1 MSCSALRGAPDSNN
15 TRQLE
20 HSVETLRLIRTFI
33 KVNVEMSLAYRS
45 EAIIEFLLDLM
56 WLGWELLSLQII
68 FGNTQSLGGW
78 SKGELIVLMG
88 VLLMVNT
95 FMSALIWPNTDFFNA
110 AMHDGSLDYMLLQPV
125 NSLFLVTFSRI
136 SIWRIVD
143 LIVAIIL
150 IVTGVRLAGDVV
162 TPFNTVTF
170 LLMMVSGS
178 IVLYSLWIV
187 LIAFTFWFTKFDNN
201 VTILQALTDTGRYPI
216 TVYPWWLRFI
226 VTFIIPIGLATTIP
240 VQALRG
246 ELVPQQILLFLVV
259 SVATLLIA
267 SQVWRFG
274 IKRYSSA
281 SS

>member
-1 MSCSALRGAPDSNN
+1 M
-15 TRQLE
+15 
-20 HSVETLRLIRTFI
+20 ETLRLIRTFI
-33 KVNVEMSLAYRS
+33 RVNVQMSLAYRS
-45 EAIIEFLLDLM
+45 EAVIEFLLDLM

-78 SKGELIVLMG
+78 NKGELIVLMG
-88 VLLMVNT
+88 VLTMVNT
-95 FMSALIWPNTDFFNA
+95 FMSALIWPNTDFFNS

-143 LIVAIIL
+143 LIVAVIL
-150 IVTGVRLAGDVV
+150 IVTGVRMAGDVV
-162 TPFNTVTF
+162 APTNIATF
-170 LLMMVSGS
+170 LLLMASGML
-178 IVLYSLWIV
+178 VLYSLWIV

-216 TVYPWWLRFI
+216 TVYPWWLRI
-226 VTFIIPIGLATTIP
+226 VVTFIVPIGLATTIP

-246 ELVPQQILLFLVV
+246 DLEPQQVILYLAIGIF
-259 SVATLLIA
+259 TLLVA
-267 SQVWRFG
+267 SQVWRVG

>member
-1 MSCSALRGAPDSNN
+1 MD
-15 TRQLE
+15 
-20 HSVETLRLIRTFI
+20 TLRLIGTFI
-33 KVNVEMSLAYRS
+33 KVNVQMSLAYRS
-45 EAIIEFLLDLM
+45 EAAIEFLLDLM

-68 FGNTQSLGGW
+68 FGNTRSLGGW
-78 SKGELIVLMG
+78 SKGDLIVLMG

-125 NSLFLVTFSRI
+125 NNLFLVTFSRI

-143 LIVAIIL
+143 LVVAILL
-150 IVTGVRLAGDVV
+150 IVTGVRLAGD
-162 TPFNTVTF
+162 TVTALDTATF
-170 LLMMVSGS
+170 VLLIMSGS
-178 IVLYSLWIV
+178 LVLYSLWIV

-216 TVYPWWLRFI
+216 TVYPWWLRII
-226 VTFIIPIGLATTIP
+226 VTFIVPIGLATTIP

-246 ELVPQQILLFLVV
+246 ELAPRQVLVFLAV
-259 SVATLLIA
+259 SLVTLLVA
-267 SQVWRFG
+267 SQVWKLG
-274 IKRYSSA
+274 IKRYSGA

>member
-1 MSCSALRGAPDSNN
+1 M
-15 TRQLE
+15 
-20 HSVETLRLIRTFI
+20 ETLRLIRTFI
-33 KVNVEMSLAYRS
+33 KVNVQMSLAYRS
-45 EAIIEFLLDLM
+45 EAVIEFLLDLM

-78 SKGELIVLMG
+78 NKGELIALMG
-88 VLLMVNT
+88 VLTMVNT
-95 FMSALIWPNTDFFNA
+95 FMSALIWPNTDFFNT

-125 NSLFLVTFSRI
+125 NSQFLVTFSRI

-143 LIVAIIL
+143 LIVAVIL
-150 IVTGVRLAGDVV
+150 IVTGVRMAGDVV
-162 TPFNTVTF
+162 APINIATF
-170 LLMMVSGS
+170 LLLMASGML
-178 IVLYSLWIV
+178 VLYSLWII

-216 TVYPWWLRFI
+216 TVYPWWLRI
-226 VTFIIPIGLATTIP
+226 VVTFIVPIGLATTIP

-246 ELVPQQILLFLVV
+246 DLGPQQVILYLAIGIL
-259 SVATLLIA
+259 TLLVA
-267 SQVWRFG
+267 SQVWRIG

>member
-1 MSCSALRGAPDSNN
+1 M
-15 TRQLE
+15 
-20 HSVETLRLIRTFI
+20 ETLHLIRTFI
-33 KVNVEMSLAYRS
+33 KVNVQMSLAYRS
-45 EAIIEFLLDLM
+45 EAVIEFLLDLM

-78 SKGELIVLMG
+78 NKGELIALMG
-88 VLLMVNT
+88 VLTMVNT
-95 FMSALIWPNTDFFNA
+95 FMSALIWPNTDFFNS

-125 NSLFLVTFSRI
+125 NSQFLVTFSRI

-143 LIVAIIL
+143 LIVAVIL
-150 IVTGVRLAGDVV
+150 IVIGVRMAGDVV
-162 TPFNTVTF
+162 IPINIAAF
-170 LLMMVSGS
+170 LLLIASGML
-178 IVLYSLWIV
+178 VLYSLWIV

-216 TVYPWWLRFI
+216 TVYPWWLRI
-226 VTFIIPIGLATTIP
+226 VVTFIVPIGLATTIP

-246 ELVPQQILLFLVV
+246 ELGPQQVILYLAIGIL
-259 SVATLLIA
+259 TLLVA
-267 SQVWRFG
+267 SQVWRIG

>member
-1 MSCSALRGAPDSNN
+1 M
-15 TRQLE
+15 
-20 HSVETLRLIRTFI
+20 ETLRLIRTFI
-33 KVNVEMSLAYRS
+33 KVNLQMSLAYRS
-45 EAIIEFLLDLM
+45 EAVIEFLLDLM

-78 SKGELIVLMG
+78 NKGELIVLMG
-88 VLLMVNT
+88 VLTMVNT
-95 FMSALIWPNTDFFNA
+95 FMSALIWPNTDFFNT

-125 NSLFLVTFSRI
+125 NSQFLVTFSRI

-150 IVTGVRLAGDVV
+150 IVTGVRMAGDVV
-162 TPFNTVTF
+162 APINIATF
-170 LLMMVSGS
+170 LLLMASGML
-178 IVLYSLWIV
+178 VLYSLWIV

-216 TVYPWWLRFI
+216 TVYPWWLRI
-226 VTFIIPIGLATTIP
+226 VVTFIVPIGLATTIP

-246 ELVPQQILLFLVV
+246 DLEPQQVILYLAIGIF
-259 SVATLLIA
+259 TLLI
-267 SQVWRFG
+267 SSLVWRVG

>member
-1 MSCSALRGAPDSNN
+1 MD
-15 TRQLE
+15 
-20 HSVETLRLIRTFI
+20 TLRLIRTFI
-33 KVNVEMSLAYRS
+33 KVNVQMSLAYRS
-45 EAIIEFLLDLM
+45 EAVIEFLLDLM

-78 SKGELIVLMG
+78 SKGDLIALMG

-125 NSLFLVTFSRI
+125 NNLFLVTFSRI

-150 IVTGVRLAGDVV
+150 IVIGVRMAGDIV
-162 TPFNTVTF
+162 TPFNLATF
-170 LLMMVSGS
+170 LLLIVSGS
-178 IVLYSLWIV
+178 LVLYSLWIV

-216 TVYPWWLRFI
+216 TVYPWWLRNHRHVHYSNWLGNHDTRPSTARRI
-226 VTFIIPIGLATTIP
+226 ESTTSVYIF
-240 VQALRG
+240 LRKHHHFTG
-246 ELVPQQILLFLVV
+246 CITGMETRDK
-259 SVATLLIA
+259 TL
-267 SQVWRFG
+267 
-274 IKRYSSA
+274 
-281 SS
+281 

>member
-1 MSCSALRGAPDSNN
+1 MD
-15 TRQLE
+15 
-20 HSVETLRLIRTFI
+20 TLRLIRTFI
-33 KVNVEMSLAYRS
+33 KVNVQMSLAYRS
-45 EAIIEFLLDLM
+45 EAVIEFLLDLM

-78 SKGELIVLMG
+78 SKGDLIALMG

-125 NSLFLVTFSRI
+125 NNLFLVTFSRI

-150 IVTGVRLAGDVV
+150 IVIGVRMAGDIV
-162 TPFNTVTF
+162 TPFNLDDLPTVDHFGIARSLQPLDRTDRLH
-170 LLMMVSGS
+170 LLVHQVRQQRNDTASADRYGTLPDHS
-178 IVLYSLWIV
+178 ISVVARI
-187 LIAFTFWFTKFDNN
+187 
-201 VTILQALTDTGRYPI
+201 
-216 TVYPWWLRFI
+216 I

-246 ELVPQQILLFLVV
+246 ELNLQQVFIFLSV
-259 SVATLLIA
+259 SIVTLLVA
-267 SQVWRFG
+267 SQVWKLG
-274 IKRYSSA
+274 IKRYSGA

>member
-1 MSCSALRGAPDSNN
+1 M
-15 TRQLE
+15 
-20 HSVETLRLIRTFI
+20 ETLRLIRTFI
-33 KVNVEMSLAYRS
+33 KINVEMSLAYRS
-45 EAIIEFLLDLM
+45 EAIVEFLLDLM

-68 FGNTQSLGGW
+68 FWNAQSLGGW
-78 SKGELIVLMG
+78 NQGELIVLMG

-95 FMSALIWPNTDFFNA
+95 FMSALIWPNTEFFNA

-136 SIWRIVD
+136 SIWRIAD

-150 IVTGVRLAGDVV
+150 IVTGVNLAGEVV

-170 LLMMVSGS
+170 LLLMISGS
-178 IVLYSLWIV
+178 IVLYSLWLV

-246 ELVPQQILLFLVV
+246 ELNLGQVLTFLAV
-259 SVATLLIA
+259 SVVTLLVA
-267 SQVWRFG
+267 SQVWRIG

>member
-1 MSCSALRGAPDSNN
+1 M
-15 TRQLE
+15 
-20 HSVETLRLIRTFI
+20 ETLRLIRTFI
-33 KVNVEMSLAYRS
+33 RVNVQMSLAYRS
-45 EAIIEFLLDLM
+45 EAVIEFLLDLM

-78 SKGELIVLMG
+78 NKGELIALMG
-88 VLLMVNT
+88 VLTMVNT
-95 FMSALIWPNTDFFNA
+95 FMSALIWPNTDFFNT

-125 NSLFLVTFSRI
+125 NSQFLVTFSRI

-143 LIVAIIL
+143 LIVAVIL
-150 IVTGVRLAGDVV
+150 IVTGVRMAGDVV
-162 TPFNTVTF
+162 APINIATF
-170 LLMMVSGS
+170 LLLMASGML
-178 IVLYSLWIV
+178 VLYSLWIV

-216 TVYPWWLRFI
+216 TVYPWWLRI
-226 VTFIIPIGLATTIP
+226 VVTYIVPIGLATTIP

-246 ELVPQQILLFLVV
+246 DLGPQQVILFL
-259 SVATLLIA
+259 AIGIFTLLVA
-267 SQVWRFG
+267 SQVWKIG

>member
-1 MSCSALRGAPDSNN
+1 M
-15 TRQLE
+15 
-20 HSVETLRLIRTFI
+20 ETLRLIRTFI

-45 EAIIEFLLDLM
+45 EAVIEFLLDVM

-68 FGNTQSLGGW
+68 FWNTQSLGGW
-78 SKGELIVLMG
+78 NKGELIVLMG

-95 FMSALIWPNTDFFNA
+95 FMSALIWPNTEFFNS

-125 NSLFLVTFSRI
+125 DSLFLVTFSRI
-136 SIWRIVD
+136 SIWRIAD
-143 LIVAIIL
+143 LIVAVIL
-150 IVTGVRLAGDVV
+150 IATGVKLAGEVV
-162 TPFNTVTF
+162 TPFNTLTF
-170 LLMMVSGS
+170 LLLMASGS

-216 TVYPWWLRFI
+216 TVYPPWLRII

-246 ELVPQQILLFLVV
+246 DLNLQQVLIFLAISVIALLV
-259 SVATLLIA
+259 A
-267 SQVWRFG
+267 SQVWRIG

>member
-1 MSCSALRGAPDSNN
+1 
-15 TRQLE
+15 
-20 HSVETLRLIRTFI
+20 
-33 KVNVEMSLAYRS
+33 
-45 EAIIEFLLDLM
+45 
-56 WLGWELLSLQII
+56 
-68 FGNTQSLGGW
+68 
-78 SKGELIVLMG
+78 MG
-88 VLLMVNT
+88 VLTMVNT
-95 FMSALIWPNTDFFNA
+95 FMSALIWPNTDFFNS

-136 SIWRIVD
+136 SIWRIAD

-162 TPFNTVTF
+162 TPFNMITF
-170 LLMMVSGS
+170 LLLMISGS
-178 IVLYSLWIV
+178 IVLYSLWLV

-226 VTFIIPIGLATTIP
+226 VTFIIPIGLATSIP

-246 ELVPQQILLFLVV
+246 ELSLGQVILFLAV
-259 SVATLLIA
+259 SMIALVIA
-267 SQVWRFG
+267 SQVWKLG
-274 IKRYSSA
+274 IKRYSGA

>member
-1 MSCSALRGAPDSNN
+1 MD
-15 TRQLE
+15 
-20 HSVETLRLIRTFI
+20 TLRLIRTFI
-33 KVNVEMSLAYRS
+33 KVNVQMSLAYRA
-45 EAIIEFLLDLM
+45 EAVIEFLLDLM

-78 SKGELIVLMG
+78 SKGDLIALMG

-125 NSLFLVTFSRI
+125 NNLFLVTFSRI

-150 IVTGVRLAGDVV
+150 IVIGIRMAGEII
-162 TPFNTVTF
+162 TPINTATF
-170 LLMMVSGS
+170 VLLIISGS
-178 IVLYSLWIV
+178 VVLYSLWIV

-216 TVYPWWLRFI
+216 TVYPWWLRII

-246 ELVPQQILLFLVV
+246 ELNLQQVFIFLAVSMIALLV
-259 SVATLLIA
+259 A
-267 SQVWRFG
+267 SQVWKLG
-274 IKRYSSA
+274 IKRYSGA

>member
-1 MSCSALRGAPDSNN
+1 M
-15 TRQLE
+15 
-20 HSVETLRLIRTFI
+20 ETLRLIRTFI
-33 KVNVEMSLAYRS
+33 RVNVQMSLAYRS
-45 EAIIEFLLDLM
+45 EAVIEFLLDLM

-78 SKGELIVLMG
+78 NKGELIVLMG
-88 VLLMVNT
+88 VLTMVNT
-95 FMSALIWPNTDFFNA
+95 FMSALIWPNTDFFNS

-143 LIVAIIL
+143 LIVAVIL
-150 IVTGVRLAGDVV
+150 IVTGVRMAGDVV
-162 TPFNTVTF
+162 APTNIATF
-170 LLMMVSGS
+170 LVLMASGML
-178 IVLYSLWIV
+178 VLYSLWIV

-216 TVYPWWLRFI
+216 TVYPWWLRI
-226 VTFIIPIGLATTIP
+226 VVTFIVPIGLATTIP

-246 ELVPQQILLFLVV
+246 DLEPQQVILYLAIGIF
-259 SVATLLIA
+259 TLLVA
-267 SQVWRFG
+267 SQVWRVG

>member
-1 MSCSALRGAPDSNN
+1 M
-15 TRQLE
+15 
-20 HSVETLRLIRTFI
+20 ETLRLVRTFI

-45 EAIIEFLLDLM
+45 EAVIEFLLDLM

-68 FGNTQSLGGW
+68 FWNTQSLGGW
-78 SKGELIVLMG
+78 NKGELIVLMG

-95 FMSALIWPNTDFFNA
+95 FMSALIWPNTEFFNA

-136 SIWRIVD
+136 SIWRIAD
-143 LIVAIIL
+143 LVVAVIL
-150 IVTGVRLAGDVV
+150 IITGVRLAGEVITLV
-162 TPFNTVTF
+162 NSLTF
-170 LLMMVSGS
+170 LLLMVSGS

-216 TVYPWWLRFI
+216 TVYPLWLRII
-226 VTFIIPIGLATTIP
+226 VTFIVPIGLATTIP

-246 ELVPQQILLFLVV
+246 DLNSQQVILYLAVSLV
-259 SVATLLIA
+259 TLMVA
-267 SQVWRFG
+267 SQVWRIG
-274 IKRYSSA
+274 IRRYSSA

>member
-1 MSCSALRGAPDSNN
+1 M
-15 TRQLE
+15 
-20 HSVETLRLIRTFI
+20 ETLRLIRTFI
-33 KVNVEMSLAYRS
+33 KVNVQMSLAYRS
-45 EAIIEFLLDLM
+45 EAVIEFLLDLM

-78 SKGELIVLMG
+78 NKGDLIALMG
-88 VLLMVNT
+88 VLTMVNT
-95 FMSALIWPNTDFFNA
+95 FMSALIWPNTDFFNS

-150 IVTGVRLAGDVV
+150 IVVGVRMAGDAV
-162 TPFNTVTF
+162 TPFNIATF
-170 LLMMVSGS
+170 LLLIASGS
-178 IVLYSLWIV
+178 LVLYSLWIV

-216 TVYPWWLRFI
+216 TVYPWWLRI
-226 VTFIIPIGLATTIP
+226 VVTFIVPIGLATTIP

-246 ELVPQQILLFLVV
+246 DLDLQQVILYLAISIL
-259 SVATLLIA
+259 TLLVA
-267 SQVWRFG
+267 SQVWRIG

>member
-1 MSCSALRGAPDSNN
+1 MCCSALHGAVDLNN
-15 TRQLE
+15 IRRLA
-20 HSVETLRLIRTFI
+20 HNMDTLRLIRTFI
-33 KVNVEMSLAYRS
+33 KVNVQMSLAYRS
-45 EAIIEFLLDLM
+45 EAVIEFLLDLM

-78 SKGELIVLMG
+78 SKGDLIALMG

-125 NSLFLVTFSRI
+125 NNLFLVTFSRI

-150 IVTGVRLAGDVV
+150 IVIGVRMAGDIV
-162 TPFNTVTF
+162 TPFNLATF
-170 LLMMVSGS
+170 LLLIISGS
-178 IVLYSLWIV
+178 LVLYSLWIV

-216 TVYPWWLRFI
+216 TVYPWWLRII

-240 VQALRG
+240 IQALRG
-246 ELVPQQILLFLVV
+246 ELNLQQVFIFLAVSMIALLV
-259 SVATLLIA
+259 A
-267 SQVWRFG
+267 SQVWKLG
-274 IKRYSSA
+274 IKRYSGA